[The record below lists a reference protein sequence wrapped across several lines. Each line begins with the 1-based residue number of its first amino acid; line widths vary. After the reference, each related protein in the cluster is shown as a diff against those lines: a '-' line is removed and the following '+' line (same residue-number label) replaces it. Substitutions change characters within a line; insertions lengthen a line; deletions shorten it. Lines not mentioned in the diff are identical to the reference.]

1 MAQSKK
7 KKASSNR
14 ISNGI
19 GSGKK
24 KSVIGNGNGKK
35 KTAAGRKPPLKTG
48 KPKTVADADAV
59 TDAVFRPIDDRVLI
73 AVEAASETTA
83 GGIIIPG
90 NVDSRPNRGLILAKG
105 PGRKSKKGKIRP
117 LDVNVGDRVL
127 FPEFAGTKIEIGG
140 EDFLILREEEL
151 LGIVT

>member
-1 MAQSKK
+1 MAPSKK
-7 KKASSNR
+7 KPVKKPA
-14 ISNGI
+14 
-19 GSGKK
+19 K
-24 KSVIGNGNGKK
+24 KSAPVKK
-35 KTAAGRKPPLKTG
+35 AAPAKKAVPAKKVAAAPVKKPVKTG
-48 KPKTVADADAV
+48 S
-59 TDAVFRPIDDRVLI
+59 VFKPIDDRVLI
-73 AVEAASETTA
+73 AIEEQSETTA

-90 NVDSRPNRGLILAKG
+90 NVDSRPNRGMILAKG
-105 PGRKSKKGKIRP
+105 PGRKGKKGKIRP

>member
-1 MAQSKK
+1 MAPSKK
-7 KKASSNR
+7 KST
-14 ISNGI
+14 
-19 GSGKK
+19 K
-24 KSVIGNGNGKK
+24 KSAPAKKTPIK
-35 KTAAGRKPPLKTG
+35 KTAPKKTKNAKPSRQTEKRMTAAETEAETASAAF
-48 KPKTVADADAV
+48 K
-59 TDAVFRPIDDRVLI
+59 PIDDRVLI
-73 AVEAASETTA
+73 AVEEAAETTA